1 MDVKQLMHNLDA
13 LNLTDLNKFKG
24 KLITA
29 EKVFASYSIYKNI
42 PSMLLADY
50 EKLTE
55 MVESARAKNPNSDL
69 SIYDGILQ
77 TMRQTMCYIQNLSEV
92 ENKQEYKEGVIH
104 SQTRIIA
111 DLQSELQEY
120 RGIESAILNG
130 TLMEKISTILK
141 KMKL

>member
-1 MDVKQLMHNLDA
+1 MDVKQLMHDLDT

-55 MVESARAKNPNSDL
+55 MVESARVKNPNADL

>member
-1 MDVKQLMHNLDA
+1 MDVKKLMQDLDT
-13 LNLTDLNKFKG
+13 LNMTDLSKFKG

-29 EKVFASYSIYKNI
+29 EKIFASYSIYKNI
-42 PSMLLADY
+42 PSMLLSDY

-55 MVESARAKNPNSDL
+55 MVESARSKNPNSDL

-92 ENKQEYKEGVIH
+92 ENKQEFKDGIIQT
-104 SQTRIIA
+104 QTRIIA
-111 DLQSELQEY
+111 DLQNELQEY